1 MSVSYLFTGCLDVG
15 GQKHNLSI
23 LDNAGQHDYETT
35 RLCSYKDSE
44 VLVLCYSVADRNS
57 IESIKE
63 FWVPEV
69 NNNIRR
75 RRKPIL
81 LVATQTDLRTDHG
94 NSDIDEYVS
103 KQEGEVLAKEIGA
116 RAFVECTARD
126 TDSVNNVF
134 EMMTSVGVKYRKR
147 RNNIVR
153 KMFGR

>member
-1 MSVSYLFTGCLDVG
+1 
-15 GQKHNLSI
+15 
-23 LDNAGQHDYETT
+23 
-35 RLCSYKDSE
+35 
-44 VLVLCYSVADRNS
+44 
-57 IESIKE
+57 
-63 FWVPEV
+63 
-69 NNNIRR
+69 
-75 RRKPIL
+75 
-81 LVATQTDLRTDHG
+81 LRTDHG